1 MHPMIALSALLQ
13 IGCIVHAVRTHRPY
27 YWIFILLAGSF
38 IGIAAYFFAELLPEL
53 RHNRAARQ
61 ALNHARDRI
70 DPERRKRAA
79 SRQLEVA
86 DTLDNRRRLAEES
99 FNSGDYQQAAE
110 LYRSGLRGLYRTDP
124 TLMLGLARAQF
135 ALNLHAEA
143 RRTLDELIA
152 ANPEFRSPEGHLLYA
167 RCLEALGEIA
177 GAMHEYEAL
186 VEEFTGEEARVRY
199 GLLLRREGRTAEATE
214 VFRTVV
220 KRSGLAPK
228 YYQREQR
235 EWIDIAKR
243 ESAVP
248 QA

>member
-1 MHPMIALSALLQ
+1 MHPLLVLSGLLQ

-38 IGIAAYFFAELLPEL
+38 IGIAAYFLAELLPEL

-61 ALNHARDRI
+61 ALSSAHDRI

-79 SRQLEVA
+79 ARQLDVA

-99 FNSGDYQQAAE
+99 YNSGDYQQAAE
-110 LYRSGLRGLYRTDP
+110 LYESGLRGLYRTDP
-124 TLMLGLARAQF
+124 TLMLGLARARF

-152 ANPEFRSPEGHLLYA
+152 ANPDFRSPEGHLIYA
-167 RCLEALGEIA
+167 RCLEALGEID
-177 GAMHEYEAL
+177 GALHEYQAL
-186 VEEFTGEEARVRY
+186 VEDFIGEEARVRY
-199 GLLLRREGRTAEATE
+199 GLLLKREGRGAEAGE
-214 VFRTVV
+214 VFRTVL

-243 ESAVP
+243 ETA
-248 QA
+248 AG